1 MRHTSSM
8 TGNSYSYVVG
18 PLIAFAGLGI
28 LVLMLRWT
36 FKRGGSLIAAPAQQ
50 GQPQEYGMLVPIAS
64 PGSYIQGEMWRRSL
78 EDEGIKATLTQT
90 LDGPRIMV
98 WPQDEQRARGL
109 VQRMS

>member
-1 MRHTSSM
+1 M

-109 VQRMS
+109 VQRMP

>member
-1 MRHTSSM
+1 
-8 TGNSYSYVVG
+8 
-18 PLIAFAGLGI
+18 
-28 LVLMLRWT
+28 
-36 FKRGGSLIAAPAQQ
+36 
-50 GQPQEYGMLVPIAS
+50 MLVPIAS

-109 VQRMS
+109 VQRMP